1 MMSRYLTFV
10 FGLMLLLS
18 VGSCPVLAQEA
29 SPYSYENQLDINNA
43 EYEDIA
49 RLPLPA
55 DLAEKIY
62 DRILYQGPFTSIF
75 QLREIEGID
84 QPLLLKLKPLIR
96 IEPYMERSERE
107 ERLEE
112 LYYQLDRWGGDEG
125 SNQALIDSWI
135 EQALSPVNINEM
147 RLDEL
152 LNLQG
157 VSPVDAAA
165 IINYR
170 NESGRIASLR
180 DLRNAPYLSYFGYRN
195 TRNFVSFEE
204 AAPTREFHGTLLTR
218 MSNTPFLTE
227 EGDVTSASIGDLAD
241 VGANDYPDVYTR
253 LIGSW
258 GPDLKFGVSHW
269 RSLGEPSLTSDIGFA
284 KVPDL
289 KVYLGLENRKLG
301 PVDLRKLYL
310 GNYTIAF
317 GQGVVMEN
325 TDFFTPRKSG
335 FGFRKRYLGL
345 AGDNSRTREFKFT
358 GAAAELGYKNA
369 HLFLFGAFDKRDA
382 ILNRTPILFD
392 GEEIHPFNQLIVL
405 DQRFEYAPLDSSRR
419 NAGLPWRSSV
429 KELMY
434 GFHGAYDLFP
444 ATQIGLTY
452 YESAYN
458 RPLRPE
464 ILEIVNGSD
473 AGQIGLTDNEIY
485 NAYGGPVSDGSN
497 PFWSDA
503 KSFRRVYGLN
513 LQSIYENVALQ
524 AEYAELDTDGGLALF
539 RKEKNP
545 WAFVGSAYVQYN
557 SFNLM
562 ALYRNYQVGFDNPY
576 QRSFSNYNRFKRT
589 IYEDY
594 FYLQD
599 DFYLQLYTN
608 NPQPQAERGWYFNS
622 RYQINRK
629 LVLTMEYDNW
639 LRNADDVSQYR
650 LRGNLQ
656 FRPIFPITIDLR
668 QKYQGREALN
678 SYTLEYFENSEFR
691 ARVRFRLSRFNEL
704 ALLYGD
710 SRVDFRPR
718 PRLSFPVDPTDPGDV
733 YGNDN
738 LAGTKSLPGSVLG
751 GSYTHNFN
759 EWLKVRGFLGYY
771 QGFFWNFEDTQF
783 FAVESDRG
791 AMRYWLSVYSRISP
805 SLSIRFKYTHD
816 YQYPIN
822 YVQTR
827 DSGNQVVEPGNSLYV
842 PGQSYGGS
850 LKQPSQQFYYIEMN
864 YHF

>member
-1 MMSRYLTFV
+1 MSRYLTFV

-335 FGFRKRYLGL
+335 FGFR
-345 AGDNSRTREFKFT
+345 
-358 GAAAELGYKNA
+358 
-369 HLFLFGAFDKRDA
+369 
-382 ILNRTPILFD
+382 
-392 GEEIHPFNQLIVL
+392 
-405 DQRFEYAPLDSSRR
+405 
-419 NAGLPWRSSV
+419 
-429 KELMY
+429 
-434 GFHGAYDLFP
+434 
-444 ATQIGLTY
+444 
-452 YESAYN
+452 
-458 RPLRPE
+458 
-464 ILEIVNGSD
+464 
-473 AGQIGLTDNEIY
+473 
-485 NAYGGPVSDGSN
+485 
-497 PFWSDA
+497 
-503 KSFRRVYGLN
+503 
-513 LQSIYENVALQ
+513 
-524 AEYAELDTDGGLALF
+524 
-539 RKEKNP
+539 
-545 WAFVGSAYVQYN
+545 
-557 SFNLM
+557 
-562 ALYRNYQVGFDNPY
+562 
-576 QRSFSNYNRFKRT
+576 
-589 IYEDY
+589 
-594 FYLQD
+594 
-599 DFYLQLYTN
+599 
-608 NPQPQAERGWYFNS
+608 
-622 RYQINRK
+622 
-629 LVLTMEYDNW
+629 
-639 LRNADDVSQYR
+639 
-650 LRGNLQ
+650 
-656 FRPIFPITIDLR
+656 
-668 QKYQGREALN
+668 
-678 SYTLEYFENSEFR
+678 
-691 ARVRFRLSRFNEL
+691 
-704 ALLYGD
+704 
-710 SRVDFRPR
+710 
-718 PRLSFPVDPTDPGDV
+718 
-733 YGNDN
+733 
-738 LAGTKSLPGSVLG
+738 
-751 GSYTHNFN
+751 
-759 EWLKVRGFLGYY
+759 
-771 QGFFWNFEDTQF
+771 
-783 FAVESDRG
+783 
-791 AMRYWLSVYSRISP
+791 
-805 SLSIRFKYTHD
+805 
-816 YQYPIN
+816 
-822 YVQTR
+822 
-827 DSGNQVVEPGNSLYV
+827 
-842 PGQSYGGS
+842 
-850 LKQPSQQFYYIEMN
+850 
-864 YHF
+864 